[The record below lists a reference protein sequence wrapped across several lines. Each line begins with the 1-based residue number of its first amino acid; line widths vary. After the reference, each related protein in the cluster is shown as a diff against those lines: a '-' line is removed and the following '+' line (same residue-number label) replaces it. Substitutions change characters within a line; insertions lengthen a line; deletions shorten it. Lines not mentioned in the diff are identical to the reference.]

1 MAIRYLMAW
10 QARRSCACRPAC
22 SVSTAGALDPY
33 QVAARVKGAV
43 QLSSFDRDLA
53 EVDEA
58 MRWAWDH
65 SAVILRSLE
74 RDHRT

>member
-1 MAIRYLMAW
+1 MAIRYLMPW

-22 SVSTAGALDPY
+22 SVSRGALDPH

-53 EVDEA
+53 EVEEA
-58 MRWAWDH
+58 MRWAWDP
-65 SAVILRSLE
+65 SVVILRSLE